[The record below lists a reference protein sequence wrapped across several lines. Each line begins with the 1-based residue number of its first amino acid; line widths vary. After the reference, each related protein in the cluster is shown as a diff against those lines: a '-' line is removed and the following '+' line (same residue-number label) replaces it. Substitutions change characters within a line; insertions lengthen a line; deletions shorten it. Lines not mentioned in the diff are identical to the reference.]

1 MRRARSRRA
10 RGLHVADV
18 AGRQH
23 QRIGAADDVGQCVDL
38 GRPAPAEAAD
48 GMGRA
53 PSFCA
58 KCGTLRLQVS
68 VVGVGPPR
76 HRARAS
82 GSDSFSQ
89 SPGVTSG
96 STRSRP
102 WWTARNRPGNRTSGS
117 RPSAHAG
124 CRRSPAGRLPCALPA
139 GSSTSAARWLLT
151 LRPTIRTAPRA
162 ASRDYTHAES
172 GKPLRLNTLIGFRH
186 YAHFS
191 DQLLRPH
198 VLLAS

>member
-1 MRRARSRRA
+1 MTSANAWTLVVQPLRKRPMAWAERPHFAPNAARCAFRYVLSV
-10 RGLHVADV
+10 LVLLV
-18 AGRQH
+18 T
-23 QRIGAADDVGQCVDL
+23 V
-38 GRPAPAEAAD
+38 PA
-48 GMGRA
+48 
-53 PSFCA
+53 S
-58 KCGTLRLQVS
+58 
-68 VVGVGPPR
+68 
-76 HRARAS
+76 AS
-82 GSDSFSQ
+82 GSNSFSQ

-139 GSSTSAARWLLT
+139 GSSTSAARWLPM

-162 ASRDYTHAES
+162 AFRDYTRAES